1 MSWFEKSE
9 QTLFDTIAVS
19 GLFFLDGDVL
29 SRVNQQPWT
38 VSMKY
43 PMVMFPSGHAY
54 PAWPGRE
61 QQVIVH
67 LFGEMDLL
75 LQSDCAAAFK
85 QADEI
90 ASAVGY
96 LAFRRGETELE
107 LVGQDAGEHVVVIY
121 DNALR
126 LMVDVRIVT
135 RTVETSRPVLLDEV
149 SRARLP
155 KLRST
160 DAQGLEALAQVRF
173 TCPDLGWSWY
183 ATEFD
188 GQDIF
193 FGLVAGNEVAYGN
206 FTLSELYW
214 TRGPL
219 GMPVERDLH
228 FKPRPVGEIEEDHLR
243 QRAGGC

>member
-1 MSWFEKSE
+1 MSWFDKSE
-9 QTLFDTIAVS
+9 QTRFDSIAVS

-38 VSMKY
+38 INLKY
-43 PMVMFPSGHAY
+43 PMVMFPSGCAY
-54 PAWPGRE
+54 PAWQGRRD
-61 QQVIVH
+61 QVIVH

-75 LQSDCAAAFK
+75 LQSDCADAFK

-96 LAFRRGETELE
+96 LASKRGETQLE
-107 LVGQDAGEHVVVIY
+107 LIGQDASEHLVVTY

-126 LMVDVRIVT
+126 LMVDVNVVSH
-135 RTVETSRPVLLDEV
+135 TVQSTAPMLLDEA

-155 KLRST
+155 RLGST
-160 DAQGLEALAQVRF
+160 EEEGVEAIAQVHF
-173 TCPDLGWSWY
+173 VCPDLGWHWY

-188 GQDIF
+188 GEDIF
-193 FGLVAGNEVAYGN
+193 FGLVSGNEVAYGN
-206 FTLSELYW
+206 FTLSELSR

-219 GMPVERDLH
+219 GMPVERDPH
-228 FKPRPVGEIEEDHLR
+228 FKPMPVGEIEEDHLR
-243 QRAGGC
+243 QHAGGR